1 MKLLSLRSDEEIGPL
16 SPLAVSLA
24 AGFSGSVAAAASHC
38 FDTAKTR
45 TQCIVL
51 PKVCYL
57 LLKQFL
63 YFLEYTTNILII
75 FTYHLILRKWC
86 LFHLL
91 PCDFISFIVYHVI
104 LIFICNMMLNVCFLC
119 SEISLIRNVIYPHPC
134 VCMCLFVLAQGDQ
147 TLMGPTK
154 SINPS
159 VGGLDNR
166 KMGS

>member
-1 MKLLSLRSDEEIGPL
+1 MSNPHLVASISEILSSHVSFFPEVKLLSLRSDEEIGPL
-16 SPLAVSLA
+16 SPLAVSVA

-63 YFLEYTTNILII
+63 YFLDYTTDILII
-75 FTYHLILRKWC
+75 FTYHLILIKWC

-91 PCDFISFIVYHVI
+91 PCDFH
-104 LIFICNMMLNVCFLC
+104 FLYC
-119 SEISLIRNVIYPHPC
+119 IPRNTGIHMQYDAQC
-134 VCMCLFVLAQGDQ
+134 VLFVLR
-147 TLMGPTK
+147 
-154 SINPS
+154 N
-159 VGGLDNR
+159 
-166 KMGS
+166 

>member
-16 SPLAVSLA
+16 SPIAVSLA

-63 YFLEYTTNILII
+63 SFLDYTTNILII

-91 PCDFISFIVYHVI
+91 PCDFIIFIVYHII
-104 LIFICNMMLNVCFLC
+104 LVFVCNMMLNVCFLC
-119 SEISLIRNVIYPHPC
+119 
-134 VCMCLFVLAQGDQ
+134 
-147 TLMGPTK
+147 
-154 SINPS
+154 
-159 VGGLDNR
+159 
-166 KMGS
+166 